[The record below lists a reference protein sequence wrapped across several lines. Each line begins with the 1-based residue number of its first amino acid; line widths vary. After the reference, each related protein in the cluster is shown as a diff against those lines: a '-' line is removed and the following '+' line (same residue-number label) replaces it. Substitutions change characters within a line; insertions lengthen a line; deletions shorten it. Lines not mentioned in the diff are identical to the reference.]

1 MKHKVIWTKLAEQD
15 LTQIVDYILNNEEF
29 NNAKKIYEKIK
40 SRINLLDKNPEQGR
54 IVPELKL
61 LKIKKYR
68 EIIINPWR
76 IIYKVENN
84 KVFILLVI
92 DGRRN
97 LEDLLL
103 DRLLQQD
110 KDGAW
115 TADNSR

>member
-1 MKHKVIWTKLAEQD
+1 MKYKVIWTKSAEQD
-15 LTQIVDYILNNEEF
+15 LNQIIDYILNNEEI

-40 SRINLLDKNPEQGR
+40 SRIILLNENPEQGR
-54 IVPELKL
+54 VVPELQL

-68 EIIINPWR
+68 EVIINPWR
-76 IIYKVENN
+76 IIYKIDSN

-103 DRLLQQD
+103 DRLIRLNEN
-110 KDGAW
+110 GA
-115 TADNSR
+115 